1 VIDNLDLGRPDTV
14 EIVFGRRIING
25 KQRAAQGTFR
35 TKVITRGTEV
45 TINAFYGHVYL
56 DWTAEALGMRIAGVT
71 SLVAGDDGRI
81 ASVAIHHRPLA
92 AVIAFSD
99 EMRRRLEGQVD
110 PSHFH
115 AASAGAET

>member
-1 VIDNLDLGRPDTV
+1 MGRGALRLFGGVGP
-14 EIVFGRRIING
+14 GRRDLLSAALELEPA
-25 KQRAAQGTFR
+25 QREQDGTHSEL
-35 TKVITRGTEV
+35 G
-45 TINAFYGHVYL
+45 A
-56 DWTAEALGMRIAGVT
+56 GMRIAGVT
-71 SLVAGDDGRI
+71 SLVAGDDRRI